1 MTATEEA
8 FKLLADAEQR
18 LGHAEANRRI
28 GIYGPSVA
36 MSYYAAFYAALAVV
50 AYHRE
55 GPKTHRGVQK
65 RFHFLAVKSSDF
77 TSGIA
82 ELLEGLMAER
92 LAADYDHEK
101 MGTWTE
107 AEAADANERAQR
119 FVREV
124 SDWFDRHV
132 SDE

>member
-8 FKLLADAEQR
+8 LKLLADADER
-18 LGHAEANRRI
+18 LGHAETTRRI

-77 TSGIA
+77 PSDIA

-92 LAADYDHEK
+92 LATDLRPREDGH
-101 MGTWTE
+101 M
-107 AEAADANERAQR
+107 DRSRNFRRQR
-119 FVREV
+119 TSKDVRERSIRLV
-124 SDWFDRHV
+124 RSPC
-132 SDE
+132 